1 MLKLPISCNTT
12 HSFKMGSKWHLSC
25 LLHRREFMVRA
36 VFGDKE
42 TDLKVSSELIFL
54 GLQKKEVWVRQV
66 YVVAAIIYASKYIY
80 IYIYIIHM

>member
-1 MLKLPISCNTT
+1 
-12 HSFKMGSKWHLSC
+12 
-25 LLHRREFMVRA
+25 MVRA

-66 YVVAAIIYASKYIY
+66 YVVAAMIYASKYIY